1 MSVVSGQPTK
11 IDISE
16 LLYVTGNSEIFR
28 IIKYALMS
36 NEVEY
41 EEKLVTKEFC
51 DDNVWDICYDLYMME
66 YNKIKFEF
74 LVKFCDGELDKIF
87 VNVKSI
93 AADLCRSSCNDSLN
107 SSNELSEDNEENEEQ
122 KDRAL
127 AASNQSIIDI
137 WNKSGLK
144 RRYECFNVRGLKK
157 DKGEIKPGK
166 DRFFC
171 ECDCFDIIMTIYRG
185 EPFNA
190 WISGDEFVMDPPRFV
205 YVLFGRANDK
215 NGWFVKIGSTNDI
228 NTRIKNIR
236 NTECSV
242 LEYEALEVA
251 HGKTAEDVMRKKLH
265 EYDFI
270 SAGGVVYKKEWL
282 RFNKRCDAK
291 RFFDDHRIELLEI
304 GKSAKIGKFICK
316 PQRVASKTIDIRRG
330 FEIVPII

>member
-1 MSVVSGQPTK
+1 MSLVSGQPTK
-11 IDISE
+11 IDLSE
-16 LLYVTGNSEIFR
+16 LHYVTSNSEIFR
-28 IIKYALMS
+28 IIKNALMS
-36 NEVEY
+36 NEAEY
-41 EEKLVTKEFC
+41 EEKLVTKECC
-51 DDNVWDICYDLYMME
+51 DDNVWDVCYDLYMME

-74 LVKFCDGELDKIF
+74 LVRFCDGELDKIF

-93 AADLCRSSCNDSLN
+93 AADLCRSSLN
-107 SSNELSEDNEENEEQ
+107 ASNELSEDNEANEEQ
-122 KDRAL
+122 KDRSL
-127 AASNQSIIDI
+127 AASNQSIVDI

-144 RRYECFNVRGLKK
+144 RRYEGFNVRGLKK
-157 DKGEIKPGK
+157 DKGEIKPCK

-171 ECDCFDIIMTIYRG
+171 ECDCFDIIMTMYRG

-228 NTRIKNIR
+228 NTRLKNIK
-236 NTECSV
+236 NTECHV

-265 EYDFI
+265 EYDFR

-282 RFNKRCDAK
+282 RFNRRCDAK
-291 RFFDDHRIELLEI
+291 RFFDNHCIELLEI
-304 GKSAKIGKFICK
+304 GKAAKIGKFISK
-316 PQRVASKTIDIRRG
+316 PQRVASKTVEIRKG
-330 FEIVPII
+330 FEIEPIN